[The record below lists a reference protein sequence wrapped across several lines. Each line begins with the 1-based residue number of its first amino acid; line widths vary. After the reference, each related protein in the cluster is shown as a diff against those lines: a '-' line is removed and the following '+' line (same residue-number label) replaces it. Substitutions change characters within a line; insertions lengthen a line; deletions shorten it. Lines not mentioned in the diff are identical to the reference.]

1 MIRIKNSQQIGQ
13 LIKLT
18 RKAQGIDQASL
29 ALICGFSERPLKAIE
44 KGKGTLSVD
53 KLLKILDELGIKLH
67 VESPNSLLTDEIENK
82 LTQSVK
88 LASDWTHWKMKEN

>member
-1 MIRIKNSQQIGQ
+1 MIRIINSQQIGQ
-13 LIKLT
+13 LIKSS

-44 KGKGTLSVD
+44 SGQGTLSAD

-67 VESPNSLLTDEIENK
+67 AEPPNER
-82 LTQSVK
+82 
-88 LASDWTHWKMKEN
+88 

>member
-1 MIRIKNSQQIGQ
+1 MIRIKNSQKLGQI
-13 LIKLT
+13 IKLS
-18 RKAQGIDQASL
+18 RKEQGIDQASL

-67 VESPNSLLTDEIENK
+67 VDFPNSLLTDELENK
-82 LTQSVK
+82 LTQSKK
-88 LASDWTHWKMKEN
+88 LASD

>member
-13 LIKLT
+13 LIKLS
-18 RKAQGIDQASL
+18 RKEQGIDQTSL

-44 KGKGTLSVD
+44 KGRGTLSVD

-67 VESPNSLLTDEIENK
+67 LEFPNSLLADDMENK
-82 LTQSVK
+82 IAQSVK
-88 LASDWTHWKMKEN
+88 PASN

>member
-13 LIKLT
+13 LIKLS
-18 RKAQGIDQASL
+18 RKEQGIDQVSL
-29 ALICGFSERPLKAIE
+29 ASICGFSERPLKAIE

-67 VESPNSLLTDEIENK
+67 IEPPNSLSTEDLENK
-82 LTQSVK
+82 LTQSIK
-88 LASDWTHWKMKEN
+88 RASGSQQ

>member
-13 LIKLT
+13 LIKLS
-18 RKAQGIDQASL
+18 RKEQGIDQASL

-67 VESPNSLLTDEIENK
+67 VEPPNSLLTEELENK
-82 LTQSVK
+82 LTQSIK
-88 LASDWTHWKMKEN
+88 LASD

>member
-13 LIKLT
+13 LIKLS
-18 RKAQGIDQASL
+18 RKEQGIDQASL

-67 VESPNSLLTDEIENK
+67 VEPPNSLLTDEFKSK
-82 LTQSVK
+82 LTQSIK
-88 LASDWTHWKMKEN
+88 PASE

>member
-13 LIKLT
+13 LIKLS
-18 RKAQGIDQASL
+18 RKKQRIDQASL

-67 VESPNSLLTDEIENK
+67 VEPPNSLLTEALENK
-82 LTQSVK
+82 LTQSIK
-88 LASDWTHWKMKEN
+88 LASD

>member
-13 LIKLT
+13 LIKLS
-18 RKAQGIDQASL
+18 RKEQRIDQASL

-67 VESPNSLLTDEIENK
+67 VESPNSLSTEALENK
-82 LTQSVK
+82 LTQSIK
-88 LASDWTHWKMKEN
+88 PASD

>member
-18 RKAQGIDQASL
+18 RKEQGIDQASL

-82 LTQSVK
+82 LIQSVK
-88 LASDWTHWKMKEN
+88 LASDWQ